1 MKKLIALFLG
11 SALLLTGCGGG
22 ATSEDAIAKYGSDT
36 LKFYNWG
43 EYIGDDVIETLKK
56 NMGLMLFLNT
66 LTLMRL
72 CTLKFRLVIST
83 MFLYH
88 QTI

>member
-43 EYIGDDVIETLKK
+43 EYIGDDVIENFEKEYGV
-56 NMGLMLFLNT
+56 N
-66 LTLMRL
+66 
-72 CTLKFRLVIST
+72 VISEY
-83 MFLYH
+83 FDSN
-88 QTI
+88 